1 MEGNKSFLMY
11 IFVFIFIGLIMVFY
25 VIPNSKEEVLSCT
38 LLTNETGIITTYRVE
53 SVYKNKRFQY
63 VNIDMELDIGKYWIK
78 KNDYIYSLEK
88 DSSAWT
94 DVGFDFNVEE
104 DRNNKK
110 VIAHMYG
117 DSDTLNKDLI
127 YFNDIEDVQ
136 EHFEGMEYKCK
147 IGGLE

>member
-53 SVYKNKRFQY
+53 SVYQHNKFQY
-63 VNIDMELDIGKYWIK
+63 VNIDMELDINRYWIK
-78 KNDYIYSLEK
+78 KNDYMYSLEK

-94 DVGFDFNVEE
+94 DVGFDFDVEE

-117 DSDTLNKDLI
+117 DYDMLNKELI

>member
-53 SVYKNKRFQY
+53 SVYNNKRFQY

-78 KNDYIYSLEK
+78 KNDYVYSLKK
-88 DSSAWT
+88 DSNVWT
-94 DVGFDFNVEE
+94 DVGFSFDVKE
-104 DRNNKK
+104 DNKNKK
-110 VIAHMYG
+110 VIAEMYG
-117 DSDTLNKDLI
+117 DREMLNEDMI
-127 YFNDIEDVQ
+127 YFSKIEDVKT
-136 EHFEGMEYKCK
+136 HFEGLDYECK

>member
-63 VNIDMELDIGKYWIK
+63 VNIDMELDINRYWIK

-94 DVGFDFNVEE
+94 DVGFDFDVEE

-117 DSDTLNKDLI
+117 DNDTLNKDLI

>member
-38 LLTNETGIITTYRVE
+38 LLTNETGIITIYRVE
-53 SVYKNKRFQY
+53 SVYQHNKFQY
-63 VNIDMELDIGKYWIK
+63 VNIDMELDINRYWIK

-117 DSDTLNKDLI
+117 DYDTLNKDLI

>member
-53 SVYKNKRFQY
+53 SVYQHNKFQY
-63 VNIDMELDIGKYWIK
+63 VNIDMELDINRYWIK

-94 DVGFDFNVEE
+94 DVGFSFDVKE
-104 DRNNKK
+104 DNKNKK
-110 VIAHMYG
+110 VIAEMYG
-117 DSDTLNKDLI
+117 DREMLNEDMI
-127 YFNDIEDVQ
+127 YFGKIEDVKT
-136 EHFEGMEYKCK
+136 HFEGLDYECK